1 MNHQS
6 PEKTPKAQAVRKHFR
21 EWIAN
26 QTNHQ
31 APEDCLETIL
41 VQSSRY
47 TGRRFSIAGFSLM
60 WRIDQSQIQLFG
72 IDGDLL
78 FCQAVED
85 FCKPTPNSNQGP
97 ANPPQTIAQRP
108 NPSRDSQ

>member
-1 MNHQS
+1 MNQES

-26 QTNHQ
+26 QTNNQ
-31 APEDCLETIL
+31 APGQVPEDCLETIL

-60 WRIDQSQIQLFG
+60 WRIEQSQIQLFG

-85 FCKPTPNSNQGP
+85 FCKP
-97 ANPPQTIAQRP
+97 NPCKSK
-108 NPSRDSQ
+108 PSDSLEA

>member
-1 MNHQS
+1 MNHPS
-6 PEKTPKAQAVRKHFR
+6 HEKPPKAQAVRNHFR

-31 APEDCLETIL
+31 VPEDCLETIL

-85 FCKPTPNSNQGP
+85 FCKPPQNSPQGP
-97 ANPPQTIAQRP
+97 AKPPQTIA
-108 NPSRDSQ
+108 